1 MEKVKC
7 EPKAFC
13 AIYKVSTVHYI
24 SLTARILGNY
34 ASENLSLGFHEI
46 LCFGH
51 IRSQHDRNENMNLL
65 QIKLILLQN
74 IHLVIQQDQS
84 DLVVLQRRSYFDF
97 LLAKTKYN
105 QTQCHVLQILVL
117 QEETIK
123 QSKRHI
129 VKICYG
135 WF

>member
-1 MEKVKC
+1 MNLKLF
-7 EPKAFC
+7 AQSTRSRQFI
-13 AIYKVSTVHYI
+13 IYR
-24 SLTARILGNY
+24 SLLEFWVIMHLKT
-34 ASENLSLGFHEI
+34 ELSLGFHEI

-51 IRSQHDRNENMNLL
+51 IRSQHDRNENVNLL
-65 QIKLILLQN
+65 QFKLILLQN

-84 DLVVLQRRSYFDF
+84 DPVVLQRRSYFDF

-129 VKICYG
+129 VKICYS